1 MKIHPARLFIQVQGW
16 SLRNRIVARLRR
28 LKQIKYL
35 IFTAVSMAY
44 LLGVTRPWRITRVAG
59 IMSEGSA
66 PPAYVLPAIE
76 AGIGLILTLLCLFS
90 WIWPRSR
97 PALDFT
103 ETEVAFLFPAPLT
116 RRQVIDYALLKKQ
129 AGILFGALM
138 TGLFG
143 LRSVAHS
150 FVFAVLGLWVAF
162 AAVQLHFMATGILRA
177 NLARHRAA
185 GLRRAR
191 GILAGIG
198 VVVAAIA
205 AWGIFWL
212 RPPLVS
218 ELHDPARLAAYLSA
232 MANAGPMGVLLWPGR
247 VLARVILAPGWLPF
261 CGWLVPA
268 FGLLAANYLW
278 VVRSDFAYEEAS
290 ADQAARKAQQ
300 AAGGRGGRRARRL
313 PALRRRRPP
322 FPLAPTGRPE
332 VGLIWKNLIA
342 AGRIYSLRNLV
353 LFAPL
358 ILGGAALA
366 RTYLTDEISRSIKTA
381 FGIQA
386 IVFAGVL
393 LLLGPTLLRSDLRSD
408 LTKVSILKTLPL
420 SGQALVLGE
429 VLTPTILVTLL
440 QTLLLAF
447 GILLAPWPQGWRGI
461 DLVALALAFLVQAL
475 PLNMLSALIQNA
487 AVLLFPAWHA
497 LGPDRARGFEA
508 LGQRMLSSLLFLLAL
523 AVAYIPAGLI
533 FGLGL
538 WLARPHFGWLAA
550 PPLALVAALPAAF
563 EAAFG
568 VLLVGWLF
576 ERFDPSR
583 ELDSVS

>member
-1 MKIHPARLFIQVQGW
+1 MKVHPARLFVQVQGW
-16 SLRNRIVARLRR
+16 SLRNRILARLRR

-35 IFTAVSMAY
+35 VFTAVSLAY
-44 LLGVTRPWRITRVAG
+44 LLGVTRPWRAARVVG
-59 IMSEGSA
+59 IMSEGST
-66 PPAYVLPAIE
+66 PPPYVLPAIE
-76 AGIGLILTLLCLFS
+76 AGIGLLLTFLCLFS
-90 WIWPRSR
+90 WVWPRSR

-129 AGILFGALM
+129 AGVLFGAFM
-138 TGLFG
+138 TGFFA
-143 LRSVAHS
+143 LRAFAHS
-150 FVFAVLGLWVAF
+150 LVFAVLGLWLAF
-162 AAVQLHFMATGILRA
+162 AVVQLHFMATGILRA
-177 NLARHRAA
+177 NLAGNRAA

-198 VVVAAIA
+198 VVVLAIA
-205 AWGIFWL
+205 SWAIFWL
-212 RPPLVS
+212 RPPLIS

-232 MANAGPMGVLLWPGR
+232 MADAGPMGILLWPGR

-261 CGWLVPA
+261 CGWLVPS
-268 FGLLAANYLW
+268 FGLLAAHYFW

-290 ADQAARKAQQ
+290 ADQAARKAQH

-322 FPLAPTGRPE
+322 FPLAASGRPE
-332 VGLIWKNLIA
+332 VALIWKNLIA
-342 AGRIYSLRNLV
+342 AGRIYSLRNLA

-366 RTYLTDEISRSIKTA
+366 RTYLHGDVPRSLMAA

-386 IVFAGVL
+386 IIFAGIL

-447 GILLAPWPQGWRGI
+447 GILLAPWPEGWSGI
-461 DLVALALAFLVQAL
+461 DLLALALAFLIQAL

-508 LGQRMLSSLLFLLAL
+508 IGQRMLSSLLFLFAL

-538 WLARPHFGWLAA
+538 WFAQPHFGWLAA
-550 PPLALVAALPAAF
+550 PPLGLVAALPAAV
-563 EAAFG
+563 EAGFG
-568 VLLVGWLF
+568 VLLVGWVF
-576 ERFDPSR
+576 ERFDPSK